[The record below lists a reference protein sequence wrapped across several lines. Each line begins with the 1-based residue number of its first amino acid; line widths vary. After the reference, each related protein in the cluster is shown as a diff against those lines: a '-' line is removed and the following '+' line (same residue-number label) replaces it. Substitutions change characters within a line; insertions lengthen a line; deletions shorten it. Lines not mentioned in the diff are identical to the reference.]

1 VKIMATTTAERGGPD
16 PIDVMVGVKMRSL
29 RQERRMSQS
38 QLGEKLGITFQQVQ
52 KYERGTNRVSASML
66 VKAAKALGVPP
77 ATLLPDPTIEKA
89 PVPATALGALANIRG
104 APEMLDAFS
113 RVDPRLRRELLRL
126 ARTLASETHV
136 EDSHTA

>member
-1 VKIMATTTAERGGPD
+1 
-16 PIDVMVGVKMRSL
+16 
-29 RQERRMSQS
+29 MSQS

-66 VKAAKALGVPP
+66 VKAAKALGVTP
-77 ATLLPDPTIEKA
+77 ATLLPDAAAEKGAVPT
-89 PVPATALGALANIRG
+89 TALGTLANVRG

-126 ARTLASETHV
+126 ARTLASEAHA
-136 EDSHTA
+136 EESLPA